1 MSMLAILPLRT
12 RPVRTVK
19 QYSRSVVGIRQQ
31 QRNLSVGAAVPE
43 AYLEPVGGEKGI
55 AAITLNRPG
64 AKNAI
69 SVKLLKVGLAVVPLM
84 LKVRELRDALDKAAY
99 DPSVNVLIIRSSE
112 PGSFC
117 AGADLVE
124 RRTMTK
130 PEVNKFLAD
139 LRSAFCLLE
148 DLPMPTIA
156 AIDGPALGGGLEL
169 ALSCDL
175 RVAGASVTKIGL
187 PETKL
192 GIIPGAGGTQR
203 ATRLLGASKAK
214 TLIFTGRMLTA
225 EDALEW
231 GIVDVVADPGSTA
244 YDAALKLAKEINQS
258 APLAL
263 RAAKM
268 AISKAPELDLDSGL
282 SFERACYEPL
292 LSTSD
297 RMEALN
303 AFREKRKPIFKG
315 E

>member
-1 MSMLAILPLRT
+1 MFRSSRAPRLVISQLRSY
-12 RPVRTVK
+12 RL
-19 QYSRSVVGIRQQ
+19 YSTA
-31 QRNLSVGAAVPE
+31 NAE
-43 AYLEPVGGEKGI
+43 AYLEQAVGEKGI
-55 AAITLNRPG
+55 TTLTLNRPA

-69 SVKLLKVGLAVVPLM
+69 SINLLK
-84 LKVRELRDALDKAAY
+84 ELRESLDKVAF
-99 DPSVNVLIIRSSE
+99 DPSVNVLIIRSSQ

-124 RRTMTK
+124 RRSMTK
-130 PEVNKFLAD
+130 PQVNKFLAD
-139 LRSAFCLLE
+139 LRAAFSLLE

-156 AIDGPALGGGLEL
+156 AIDGPALGGGLEM

-187 PETKL
+187 PEAKL

-203 ATRLLGASKAK
+203 ATRLLGSSKAK

-225 EDALEW
+225 QHALRW
-231 GIVDVVADPGSTA
+231 GVVDMVSEENESA
-244 YDAALKLAKEINQS
+244 YDSALNLAKEINQS

-263 RAAKM
+263 RAAKL
-268 AISKAPELDLDSGL
+268 AISRAPELDLDSGL

-297 RMEALN
+297 RIEALD
-303 AFREKRKPIFKG
+303 AFREKRKPLFKG

>member
-1 MSMLAILPLRT
+1 MGAKSRSCRSFENRLTKLPLTPREFC
-12 RPVRTVK
+12 PIPDL
-19 QYSRSVVGIRQQ
+19 Q
-31 QRNLSVGAAVPE
+31 
-43 AYLEPVGGEKGI
+43 
-55 AAITLNRPG
+55 
-64 AKNAI
+64 
-69 SVKLLKVGLAVVPLM
+69 LLKLWKLNICI
-84 LKVRELRDALDKAAY
+84 R
-99 DPSVNVLIIRSSE
+99 VNVLIVRSSQ

-124 RRTMTK
+124 RRSMSK

-139 LRSAFCLLE
+139 LRAAFSLLE

-156 AIDGPALGGGLEL
+156 AIDGPALGGGLEM

-187 PETKL
+187 PEAKL

-203 ATRLLGASKAK
+203 ATRLLGSSKAK

-225 EDALEW
+225 QDALKW
-231 GIVDVVADPGSTA
+231 GVVDIMSEENTTA
-244 YDAALKLAKEINQS
+244 YESALNLAKEINQS

-263 RAAKM
+263 RAAKL
-268 AISKAPELDLDSGL
+268 AISRAPELDLDSGL

-297 RMEALN
+297 RVEALD
-303 AFREKRKPIFKG
+303 AFREKRKPVFKG
-315 E
+315 Q